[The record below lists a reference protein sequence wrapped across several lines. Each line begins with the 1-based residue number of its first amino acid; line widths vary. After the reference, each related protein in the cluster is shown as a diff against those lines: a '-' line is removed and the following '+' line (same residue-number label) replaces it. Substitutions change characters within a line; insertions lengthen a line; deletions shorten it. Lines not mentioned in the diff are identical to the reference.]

1 MERRLCYTFE
11 IGKFTD
17 ILNECFCY
25 HQCQNE
31 KVRTNATIYGHG
43 LLKIHDIGGQRS
55 LQLLL
60 PPCHI
65 FHHCSLATQDLLVL
79 NAIQSGISYPL
90 QLWPGPHWRDEI

>member
-1 MERRLCYTFE
+1 MERRLWYSFE

-31 KVRTNATIYGHG
+31 KVRTNATIYCYG

-60 PPCHI
+60 PALFLITAVQQPGPSSPQCNPMWYI
-65 FHHCSLATQDLLVL
+65 VSPAAV
-79 NAIQSGISYPL
+79 A
-90 QLWPGPHWRDEI
+90 GPHWRDEI